1 LKQSS
6 ILEKINKE
14 GFVMSIAFYYFKND
28 EWDRLIPSCRP
39 LNNSNEMRMMS
50 YYLSELD
57 IEFSENILENLR
69 NNNILDISSE
79 TWQVVIDDKNV
90 TICSIY
96 DEDNNDFKATVKKDV
111 FEKLI
116 VAWLDFLRQD
126 YSLEI
131 IIDL

>member
-1 LKQSS
+1 
-6 ILEKINKE
+6 
-14 GFVMSIAFYYFKND
+14 MSMAFYYFKND

-39 LNNSNEMRMMS
+39 LNNSNEMRMLS

-57 IEFSENILENLR
+57 IEFSENMLDNLR
-69 NNNILDISSE
+69 NNILDISSE
-79 TWQVVIDDKNV
+79 TWQVVIDGENV

-96 DEDNNDFKATVKKDV
+96 DEENNDFKATVKKDI

-116 VAWLDFLRQD
+116 VAWVDFLRQD

>member
-1 LKQSS
+1 
-6 ILEKINKE
+6 
-14 GFVMSIAFYYFKND
+14 MSMAFYYFKND
-28 EWDRLIPSCRP
+28 EWDRPIPSCRP

-57 IEFSENILENLR
+57 IEFSENILHNLR
-69 NNNILDISSE
+69 NNNINILDISSE
-79 TWQVVIDDKNV
+79 TWQVVIDGKNV

-111 FEKLI
+111 FEKFI

>member
-1 LKQSS
+1 
-6 ILEKINKE
+6 
-14 GFVMSIAFYYFKND
+14 MSMAFYYFKND
-28 EWDRLIPSCRP
+28 DWDRLIPLCRP

-57 IEFSENILENLR
+57 IESSENMLDNLR

-79 TWQVVIDDKNV
+79 TWQVVIDGKNV

-96 DEDNNDFKATVKKDV
+96 DEKNNDFKATIKKAV
-111 FEKLI
+111 FEKFI
-116 VAWLDFLRQD
+116 VAWLDFLRRD

-131 IIDL
+131 MIDL

>member
-1 LKQSS
+1 M
-6 ILEKINKE
+6 
-14 GFVMSIAFYYFKND
+14 GIAFYYFKND

-39 LNNSNEMRMMS
+39 LNNSNEMRMLS

-57 IEFSENILENLR
+57 IESSENMLDNLR
-69 NNNILDISSE
+69 NNILDLSSE
-79 TWQVVIDDKNV
+79 TWQVVIDGENV
-90 TICSIY
+90 TVCSIY
-96 DEDNNDFKATVKKDV
+96 DEKNNNFKATVKKDV

-116 VAWLDFLRQD
+116 VAWVDFLRQD

>member
-1 LKQSS
+1 
-6 ILEKINKE
+6 
-14 GFVMSIAFYYFKND
+14 MSMAFYYFKND

-57 IEFSENILENLR
+57 IVFSENILDNLR

-79 TWQVVIDDKNV
+79 TWQVVINGKNV

-96 DEDNNDFKATVKKDV
+96 DEDNNDFKATITKDV

>member
-1 LKQSS
+1 
-6 ILEKINKE
+6 
-14 GFVMSIAFYYFKND
+14 
-28 EWDRLIPSCRP
+28 
-39 LNNSNEMRMMS
+39 
-50 YYLSELD
+50 
-57 IEFSENILENLR
+57 
-69 NNNILDISSE
+69 
-79 TWQVVIDDKNV
+79 V

-111 FEKLI
+111 FEKFI

>member
-1 LKQSS
+1 
-6 ILEKINKE
+6 
-14 GFVMSIAFYYFKND
+14 MSMAFYYFKND
-28 EWDRLIPSCRP
+28 EWDRPIPSCRP

-57 IEFSENILENLR
+57 IEFSENILHNLR
-69 NNNILDISSE
+69 NNNINILDISSE
-79 TWQVVIDDKNV
+79 TWQVVIDGKNV